1 MPSVRSLALTCLLP
15 VLSPAQSP
23 PSAPPSAGDAIG
35 ASFGISWLDGAL
47 HAGGP
52 RYSVS
57 FEPSGPVYTPLL
69 GREAQAADPGPVQ
82 LQFSFA
88 EAQVGGRILARGG
101 EVEPQATGSLVS
113 YAHGAVVETYEAR
126 PDGVKQSFVLAERPA
141 AEGDLVVRGR
151 ITTALPLVANTDDEV
166 RFARPCGAGVSFG
179 AVLGIDQQ
187 GATMRGSM
195 RCCGDLLELT
205 LPAAFV
211 QSACYPLVLDP
222 LVGTAFAVGDDPL
235 HADLEPAVAYDA
247 SNSRY
252 LVVWAVHVP
261 AAFPTPAH
269 REIRGQFVA
278 AGGGLQGAQLLLTVD
293 AANDARPAL
302 ANINATN
309 RFLVAWKGTDPGSS
323 SSGVIVRSVSA
334 STAAMSNLVVAA
346 GASLLVG
353 FDETLAVG
361 GDSRTGLAAGQRAL
375 LGYRSYSTLTST
387 SNTINVRRVQVP
399 STGDP
404 VVEAAV
410 SVASTTNLLD
420 DVALSPTCGTAGR
433 WLVVAGQSVVLGSST
448 MTRLFAQVVDDSGVL
463 CGTPVTVV
471 NNGAGGV
478 RAPAIATRDGSE
490 FVIAWHDAAATTVKL
505 RRGVL
510 GGACGS
516 TSWAWDGILAPIVQ
530 AGAATSPAIVFA
542 RDRYLLAWQQVS
554 IGLRVFVKALDP
566 ATCASCGLE
575 SRVETGFVADAQ
587 PALASRWDGGDTT
600 TEGAMVVWAGLPAIS
615 ARHWV
620 EHATPGIENLGGA
633 CGIPGLSDFATYN
646 GQPVLGSDD
655 FEVLLLSPT
664 SPVLAMVL
672 GFSEN
677 PFACGPCTLVPSQD
691 VIVPGL
697 VSATIP
703 IPCNPD
709 LIRAELFVQWVQVRP
724 SGCPAFAGYGLSN
737 CLKFTIAE

>member
-1 MPSVRSLALTCLLP
+1 MSPFRSFALLCLLP
-15 VLSPAQSP
+15 VLAQAQSP
-23 PSAPPSAGDAIG
+23 SSAVDAIG
-35 ASFGISWLDGAL
+35 VSSGVSWHAGVPI
-47 HAGGP
+47 AGGP

-57 FEPSGPVYTPLL
+57 FLPSGPVYTPLL
-69 GREAQAADPGPVQ
+69 GREAKAAELGPVH
-82 LQFSFA
+82 LQFSFV
-88 EAQVGGRILARGG
+88 EAQVGGQVVARGG
-101 EVEPQATGSLVS
+101 DVAPQAEDALVS
-113 YAHGAVVETYEAR
+113 YAHGALVETYQVR
-126 PDGVKQSFVLAERPA
+126 HDGVKQSFVLAERPSVA
-141 AEGDLVVRGR
+141 GDLVVRGR
-151 ITTALPLVANTDDEV
+151 ITTALPLVLDSDEEV
-166 RFARPCGAGVSFG
+166 RFALPCGAGVSFG
-179 AVLGIDQQ
+179 AVLGVDRA
-187 GATMRGSM
+187 GKTMRGSM
-195 RCCGDLLELT
+195 RCCGDQLELS

-261 AAFPTPAH
+261 ASFPTPAH

-278 AGGGLQGAQLLLTVD
+278 GGGALQGPQLLLTVD
-293 AANDARPAL
+293 AAADARPAL
-302 ANINATN
+302 ANVNATN
-309 RFLVAWKGTDPGSS
+309 RFLVAWKGTDPVSS

-334 STAAMSNLVVAA
+334 SNAAMSNFVVASA
-346 GASLLVG
+346 SSLLVSH
-353 FDETLAVG
+353 DETVAVG
-361 GDSRTGLAAGQRAL
+361 GDSRTGLFAGQRAL
-375 LGYRSYSTLTST
+375 LTYRSVSTFAGT
-387 SNTINVRRVQVP
+387 SNTIQVRRVLVP

-404 VVEAAV
+404 VVEAPV
-410 SVASTTNLLD
+410 SVASTTSLLD
-420 DVALSPTCGTAGR
+420 DVAVSPHCGSAGR
-433 WLVVAGQSVVLGSST
+433 WLVVVGQSVVVGSPT

-463 CGTPVTVV
+463 CGTPDTVV
-471 NNGAGGV
+471 NNGSGDV
-478 RAPAIATRDGSE
+478 RSPAVATRDGSE
-490 FVIAWHDAAATTVKL
+490 FVITWHDAAASTVKL
-505 RRGVL
+505 RRGVVS
-510 GGACGS
+510 GACGS

-542 RDRYLLAWQQVS
+542 RDRYLLAWQQNA
-554 IGLRVFVKALDP
+554 RVFVKALDP

-575 SRVETGFVADAQ
+575 SRVEANVVLDAQ

-600 TEGAMVVWAGLPAIS
+600 NEGAMAVWAGLPAIS

-620 EHATPGIENLGGA
+620 EHATPGIENLGGG
-633 CGIPGLSDFATYN
+633 CGIPGLSDYATYN
-646 GQPVLGSDD
+646 GEPVLGADD
-655 FEVLLLSPT
+655 FEVLLLNPT

-677 PFACGPCTLVPSQD
+677 PFACGPCTLIPSQD

-724 SGCPAFAGYGLSN
+724 SGCPAFAGYGVSN
-737 CLKFTIAE
+737 CLKFTVAE

>member
-1 MPSVRSLALTCLLP
+1 MSSTRVLALTCLLP
-15 VLSPAQSP
+15 VLSPSQS
-23 PSAPPSAGDAIG
+23 PPSAGDAIG
-35 ASFGISWLDGAL
+35 ASCGVSWQDGVL

-52 RYSVS
+52 RYSVA
-57 FEPSGPVYTPLL
+57 FRPSGPVFTPLL
-69 GREAQAADPGPVQ
+69 GRTAQAAAPGSVD
-82 LQFSFA
+82 LQFSFV
-88 EAQVGGRILARGG
+88 EAQVGGRTIARGG
-101 EVEPQATGSLVS
+101 EVAPQAAGSLVS

-126 PDGVKQSFVLAERPA
+126 HDGVKQSFVLAERPA

-151 ITTALPLVANTDDEV
+151 ITTALPLVGNHDDEV
-166 RFARPCGAGVSFG
+166 CFALPCGAGVSFG
-179 AVLGIDQQ
+179 AVLGIDQA
-187 GATMRGSM
+187 GTTMRGSM
-195 RCCGDLLELT
+195 RLCGGLLELS

-252 LVVWAVHVP
+252 LVVWAVAVP
-261 AAFPTPAH
+261 YAFPTPAH

-278 AGGGLQGAQLLLTVD
+278 GGGGLQGTQLLLTVNAD
-293 AANDARPAL
+293 NDARPAL

-309 RFLVAWKGTDPGSS
+309 RFLVAWTGTDPVSS
-323 SSGVIVRSVSA
+323 NSGVIVRSVSA
-334 STAAMSNLVVAA
+334 STAAMSSLVVAA
-346 GASLLVG
+346 ASSLLVG

-361 GDSRTGLAAGQRAL
+361 GDARTGLAAGQRAL
-375 LGYRSYSTLTST
+375 LAYRSFSTFTST
-387 SNTINVRRVQVP
+387 SNTIQVRRVQVP
-399 STGDP
+399 STGNP
-404 VVEAAV
+404 VVETAV
-410 SVASTTNLLD
+410 SVASSTNLLD
-420 DVALSPTCGTAGR
+420 DVAVSPTCGSAGR
-433 WLVVAGQSVVLGSST
+433 WLVVAGQSVVMGSTT

-471 NNGAGGV
+471 NNGAGDV

-505 RRGVL
+505 RRGVVS
-510 GGACGS
+510 GACGS
-516 TSWAWDGILAPIVQ
+516 TSWVWDGILAPIVQ

-542 RDRYLLAWQQVS
+542 RDRYLLAWQQFAS
-554 IGLRVFVKALDP
+554 GLRAFVKALDP

-575 SRVETGFVADAQ
+575 SRVENGFVLDAQ
-587 PALASRWDGGDTT
+587 PALASRWDGGDTS
-600 TEGAMVVWAGLPAIS
+600 TEGAMVVWAGIPAIS

-633 CGIPGLSDFATYN
+633 CGTSGLSDFATYD
-646 GQPVLGSDD
+646 GQPVLGADD
-655 FEVLLLSPT
+655 FEVLLFNPT
-664 SPVLAMVL
+664 APVLAMVI
-672 GFSEN
+672 GFSES

-691 VIVPGL
+691 VIMPGL

-703 IPCNPD
+703 IPCAAD
-709 LIRAELFVQWVQVRP
+709 LIRAELYVQWVQVRP
-724 SGCPAFAGYGLSN
+724 SGCTLFAGYGVSN